1 LYQADWLLRYY
12 GFDHRELTT
21 PQAPNLDLNH
31 DPKLAWAMRHREQ
44 FPVDVNT
51 APREM
56 LLRVPGLGVRNVQRI
71 LKSRRYGRVTLAD
84 LRRMRVALKR
94 ARYFIETADVN
105 PNLSYLERSDLSR
118 VLTPDRQNRQL
129 LLFETQTQTVSGEF

>member
-1 LYQADWLLRYY
+1 
-12 GFDHRELTT
+12 
-21 PQAPNLDLNH
+21 
-31 DPKLAWAMRHREQ
+31 
-44 FPVDVNT
+44 
-51 APREM
+51 M

-94 ARYFIETADVN
+94 ARYFIETADAN
-105 PNLSYLERSDLSR
+105 PNLRYLERSDLSR
-118 VLTPDRQNRQL
+118 VLAPDRRNRQL